1 MNRNVTESQ
10 IRLIRLALLLG
21 ILLFGAVAAF
31 VAKDS
36 FEYGLGMTRQGPLA
50 GVVALLV
57 IAAAGLVMFIRR
69 RLEGLK
75 DLQARFRMLLVA
87 HAVCEAAA
95 LFGALHIILTGGL
108 LPYIA
113 GLTVFVFS
121 LVLLPIED
129 A

>member
-1 MNRNVTESQ
+1 MNRNVTESH
-10 IRLIRLALLLG
+10 IRLIRLALLIG
-21 ILLFGAVAAF
+21 ILLFGAVGAF
-31 VAKDS
+31 VATDS

-57 IAAAGLVMFIRR
+57 ISAAGLVMFIRR

-75 DLQARFRMLLVA
+75 DLQARFKMLLVA

-95 LFGALHIILTGGL
+95 LIGAIHILLTGGL

-121 LVLLPIED
+121 LVLLPVED